1 MKKKRHRFVHQDPE
15 LIKTA
20 NDQQKPNKEPL
31 KKVDDEN
38 YGFIKEDLKKSVTT
52 IAFFVL
58 LLIIFYLVNN
68 KYDTLNYLKNIQ
80 L

>member
-15 LIKTA
+15 LIKTV